1 MFSKFQNSF
10 MESLQKATDKLEI
23 KGAWNE
29 NMVRLIYT
37 EVHNLFGT
45 MDWFVED
52 SFSMHSEEG

>member
-10 MESLQKATDKLEI
+10 IESLQKATDKLEI

-52 SFSMHSEEG
+52 SFFMHSEEG

>member
-10 MESLQKATDKLEI
+10 IESLQKATDKLEI
-23 KGAWNE
+23 KSAWNK

-52 SFSMHSEEG
+52 SFSMHSKEG

>member
-1 MFSKFQNSF
+1 MFSKFRNSF
-10 MESLQKATDKLEI
+10 IESLQKATDKLEI